1 MLTHIQIRDFAII
14 DAVELELGP
23 GLTVLTGETGAGK
36 SILVDALLL
45 AAGGRAGAEVVR
57 HGAERAEVSTTFA
70 IEKNT
75 AAQAWLAEQSIE
87 HEGECVLR
95 RVIAADGRSRAY
107 VNGQA
112 MPVQALR
119 QLGETLVDVHG
130 QMEYQSLVRRAAQR
144 ALLDQS
150 GEHRELLSAVA
161 TAWRAL
167 SEVTEERDR
176 AAASAQDREA
186 RLELLRYH
194 LSELQALDL
203 KEGESE
209 ELTVERQRLSQRGR
223 LASGTREIMQLLRE
237 ADDVS
242 AEQVISR
249 ALSTARH
256 VLELDPKFAP
266 MAQLIEESLIALR
279 EGVESVERYESELD
293 ADPTRQE
300 WIEQRLAAMESIA
313 RKHRV
318 EVGGLLALQSE
329 LHQEFQRLDALE
341 ASLAQ
346 IEQRLEQARKKF
358 RAACE
363 KLTSARKAA
372 ARGLGESITTLM
384 QTLGMPGGKFQIEV
398 RAADS
403 AGVNGADEIE
413 FLVSANPGQPPRPL
427 AKVASGGELSR
438 ISLAIQVAAV
448 QTDALAGSLAC
459 LVFDEVDA
467 GVGGGV
473 AEIVGR
479 QLRTLGE
486 RAQALCVTHLPQVAS
501 QAHAHVRVTKLTDGK
516 TTRTA
521 LHSLTDDERVEEIAR
536 MLGGI
541 NVTDKAREHAAEMLR
556 PAPSKAPSKTSA
568 RSAVAGKAPAK
579 ATASARRKPARR

>member
-45 AAGGRAGAEVVR
+45 SAGGRAGAEVVR
-57 HGAERAEVSTTFA
+57 HGAERAEVSATFA
-70 IEKNT
+70 IGKN
-75 AAQAWLAEQSIE
+75 APAIAWLAEQSIE

-95 RVIAADGRSRAY
+95 RVVAADGRSRAY

-112 MPVQALR
+112 MPVQSLR

-130 QMEYQSLVRRAAQR
+130 QMEYQSLVRRSAQR
-144 ALLDQS
+144 ELLDQS
-150 GEHRELLSAVA
+150 GEHKELLANVNE
-161 TAWRAL
+161 AWRTW
-167 SEVTEERDR
+167 SQIKEERDR

-194 LSELQALDL
+194 VGELKALDL
-203 KEGESE
+203 KDGEAE
-209 ELTVERQRLSQRGR
+209 ELAIERQRLSQRGR
-223 LASGTREIMQLLRE
+223 LASGAREIIQLLRE
-237 ADDVS
+237 AEEVS
-242 AEQVISR
+242 AEQAISR

-256 VLELDPKFAP
+256 VSELDPQFAP
-266 MAQLIEESLIALR
+266 MTKLIDESLIALR
-279 EGVESVERYESELD
+279 EGVEAVERYESDLE
-293 ADPTRQE
+293 ADPQRQE
-300 WIEQRLAAMESIA
+300 WVEQRLAAMESIA

-318 EVGGLLALQSE
+318 EINQLLTLQAE
-329 LHQEFQRLDALE
+329 LQEQFQRLDSLE
-341 ASLAQ
+341 ASMAQ
-346 IEQRLEQARKKF
+346 IEKTLEQAQQKF
-358 RAACE
+358 RGACS
-363 KLTSARKAA
+363 KLTTARQSA
-372 ARGLGESITTLM
+372 ARSLSTSITALM
-384 QTLGMPGGKFQIEV
+384 QTLGMPGGKFQIDV
-398 RAADS
+398 RAAD
-403 AGVNGADEIE
+403 APGATGADEIE
-413 FLVSANPGQPPRPL
+413 FMVSANPGQPPRPL

-448 QTDALAGSLAC
+448 QSDAMADSLAC

-521 LHSLTDDERVEEIAR
+521 LHPLTADERIEEIAR

-556 PAPSKAPSKTSA
+556 PAAKK
-568 RSAVAGKAPAK
+568 PASSPK
-579 ATASARRKPARR
+579 ATAKSAAPAPKKPARR

>member
-57 HGAERAEVSTTFA
+57 HGAERAEVSATFA
-70 IEKNT
+70 IQKNT
-75 AAQAWLAEQSIE
+75 AANAWLAEQSIE
-87 HEGECVLR
+87 HEGECILR

-112 MPVQALR
+112 MPVQSLR
-119 QLGETLVDVHG
+119 QLGESLVDVHG
-130 QMEYQSLVRRAAQR
+130 QMEYQSLVRRSAQR
-144 ALLDQS
+144 ELLDQS

-161 TAWRAL
+161 DTWRSWSQVKA
-167 SEVTEERDR
+167 ERDR

-194 LSELQALDL
+194 VGELQALDL
-203 KEGESE
+203 KAGESE
-209 ELTVERQRLSQRGR
+209 ELAAERQRLSQRGR
-223 LASGTREIMQLLRE
+223 LASGAREIIQLLRE
-237 ADDVS
+237 AEEVS
-242 AEQVISR
+242 AEQAISR
-249 ALSTARH
+249 ALTIART
-256 VLELDPKFAP
+256 VGELDAQFMP
-266 MAQLIEESLIALR
+266 MAKLIEESLITLR
-279 EGVESVERYESELD
+279 EGVESVERYESDLE
-293 ADPTRQE
+293 ADPQRQE
-300 WIEQRLAAMESIA
+300 WVEQRLAAMESIA
-313 RKHRV
+313 RKHRI
-318 EVGGLLALQSE
+318 EIDGLLGLQAE
-329 LHQEFQRLDALE
+329 LQQEFQRLDTLE

-346 IEQRLEQARKKF
+346 IEKTLEQAQQKF
-358 RAACE
+358 RAACT
-363 KLTSARKAA
+363 KLTTARQSA
-372 ARGLGESITTLM
+372 ARSLSGSITTLM

-398 RAADS
+398 RAAES
-403 AGVNGADEIE
+403 AGVNGADDIE

-448 QTDALAGSLAC
+448 QSDALADSLAC

-521 LHSLTDDERVEEIAR
+521 LHTLTTDERVEEIAR

-556 PAPSKAPSKTSA
+556 PAPAPKAATKA
-568 RSAVAGKAPAK
+568 AAAPARK
-579 ATASARRKPARR
+579 KPARR

>member
-45 AAGGRAGAEVVR
+45 SAGGRAGAEVVR
-57 HGAERAEVSTTFA
+57 HGAERAEVSATFA
-70 IEKNT
+70 IQKN
-75 AAQAWLAEQSIE
+75 APAVAWLAEQSIE

-95 RVIAADGRSRAY
+95 RVVSADGRSRAY

-112 MPVQALR
+112 MPLQALR

-130 QMEYQSLVRRAAQR
+130 QMEYQSLVRRSAQR
-144 ALLDQS
+144 ELLDQS
-150 GEHRELLSAVA
+150 GEHKELLAQVSD
-161 TAWRAL
+161 TWRTW
-167 SEVTEERDR
+167 SQVKEERDR

-194 LSELQALDL
+194 VGELKALDL
-203 KEGESE
+203 KDGEAE
-209 ELTVERQRLSQRGR
+209 ELTIERQRLSQRGR
-223 LASGTREIMQLLRE
+223 LASGAREIIQLLRE
-237 ADDVS
+237 AEEVS
-242 AEQVISR
+242 AEQAISR

-256 VLELDPKFAP
+256 VSELDPQFAP
-266 MAQLIEESLIALR
+266 MTKLIDESLIALR
-279 EGVESVERYESELD
+279 EGVEAVERYESDLD
-293 ADPTRQE
+293 ADPQRQE
-300 WIEQRLAAMESIA
+300 WVEQRLAAMESLA

-318 EVGGLLALQSE
+318 EVGGLLTLQSE
-329 LHQEFQRLDALE
+329 LQQEFQRLDSLE
-341 ASLAQ
+341 ASMAQ
-346 IEQRLEQARKKF
+346 IEKNLEQAQQKF
-358 RAACE
+358 RAACT
-363 KLTSARKAA
+363 KLTTARQTA
-372 ARGLGESITTLM
+372 ARSLSTNITALM
-384 QTLGMPGGKFQIEV
+384 QTLGMPGGKFQIDV
-398 RAADS
+398 RPAD
-403 AGVNGADEIE
+403 APGATGADEIE
-413 FLVSANPGQPPRPL
+413 FMVSANPGQPPRPL

-448 QTDALAGSLAC
+448 QSDAMADSLAC

-521 LHSLTDDERVEEIAR
+521 LHPLTADERIEEIAR

-556 PAPSKAPSKTSA
+556 PAAKKPAS
-568 RSAVAGKAPAK
+568 GAK
-579 ATASARRKPARR
+579 AAAKPPASARKKPARG

>member
-14 DAVELELGP
+14 DEVELELGA

-57 HGAERAEVSTTFA
+57 HGAERAEVSATFS
-70 IEKNT
+70 IQKNS
-75 AAQAWLAEQSIE
+75 AANAWLAEQSIE
-87 HEGECVLR
+87 HEGECLLR
-95 RVIAADGRSRAY
+95 RVVAADGRSRAY

-112 MPVQALR
+112 MPVQSLR

-144 ALLDQS
+144 ELLDQS
-150 GEHRELLSAVA
+150 GEHGPLLADVTDS
-161 TAWRAL
+161 WRTW
-167 SEVTEERDR
+167 SQIKDERDR

-194 LSELQALDL
+194 VGELKALDL
-203 KEGESE
+203 KDGEAD
-209 ELTVERQRLSQRGR
+209 ELTIERQRLSQRGR
-223 LASGTREIMQLLRE
+223 LASGAREIIQLLRE
-237 ADDVS
+237 AEEVS
-242 AEQVISR
+242 AEQAISR

-256 VLELDPKFAP
+256 ISELDPQFAP
-266 MAQLIEESLIALR
+266 MTKLIDESLIALR
-279 EGVESVERYESELD
+279 EGVEAVERYESDLD
-293 ADPTRQE
+293 ADPQRQE
-300 WIEQRLAAMESIA
+300 WVEQRLAAMESIA

-318 EVGGLLALQSE
+318 EVGGLLTLQSE
-329 LHQEFQRLDALE
+329 LQEEFQRLDSLE
-341 ASLAQ
+341 ASMAQ
-346 IEQRLEQARKKF
+346 IEKKLEQAQQKF
-358 RAACE
+358 RAACA
-363 KLTSARKAA
+363 KLTSARQSA
-372 ARGLGESITTLM
+372 ARSLSGSISTLM

-398 RAADS
+398 RPAETPGAT
-403 AGVNGADEIE
+403 GADEIE
-413 FLVSANPGQPPRPL
+413 FMVSANPGQPPRPL

-448 QTDALAGSLAC
+448 QSDAMADSVAC

-521 LHSLTDDERVEEIAR
+521 LHPLTADERIEEIAR

-556 PAPSKAPSKTSA
+556 PAAKKTSP
-568 RSAVAGKAPAK
+568 SPKAAAK
-579 ATASARRKPARR
+579 PTP

>member
-57 HGAERAEVSTTFA
+57 HGAERAEVSATFA
-70 IEKNT
+70 IQKNT
-75 AAQAWLAEQSIE
+75 AAAAWLAEQSID

-95 RVIAADGRSRAY
+95 RVVAADGRSRAY

-112 MPVQALR
+112 MPVQSLR

-130 QMEYQSLVRRAAQR
+130 QMEYQSLVRRSAQR
-144 ALLDQS
+144 ELLDQS
-150 GEHRELLSAVA
+150 GEHKELLADV
-161 TAWRAL
+161 TETWRTW
-167 SEVTEERDR
+167 SQIKEERDR

-194 LSELQALDL
+194 VGELKALDL
-203 KEGESE
+203 KDGEAD
-209 ELTVERQRLSQRGR
+209 ELSSERQRLSQRGR
-223 LASGTREIMQLLRE
+223 LASGAREIIQLLRE
-237 ADDVS
+237 AEEVS
-242 AEQVISR
+242 AEQAISR
-249 ALSTARH
+249 ALSAART
-256 VLELDPKFAP
+256 VSELDPQFVP
-266 MAQLIEESLIALR
+266 MTKLIEESLIALR
-279 EGVESVERYESELD
+279 EGVEAVERYEADLD
-293 ADPTRQE
+293 ADPQRQE
-300 WIEQRLAAMESIA
+300 WVEQRLAAMESIA

-318 EVGGLLALQSE
+318 EVSGLLSLQSE
-329 LHQEFQRLDALE
+329 LQEEFQRLDSLE
-341 ASLAQ
+341 ASMAQ
-346 IEQRLEQARKKF
+346 IEKKLEQAQQKF
-358 RAACE
+358 RAACA
-363 KLTSARKAA
+363 KLTA
-372 ARGLGESITTLM
+372 ARQSAARSLSASISSLM
-384 QTLGMPGGKFQIEV
+384 QTLGMPGGKFQIDV
-398 RAADS
+398 RPAD
-403 AGVNGADEIE
+403 APGANGADEIE
-413 FLVSANPGQPPRPL
+413 FMVSANPGQPPRPL

-448 QTDALAGSLAC
+448 QSDAMADSLAC

-521 LHSLTDDERVEEIAR
+521 LHPLTADERIEEIAR

-556 PAPSKAPSKTSA
+556 PAAKKPGSSSKPTAKT
-568 RSAVAGKAPAK
+568 
-579 ATASARRKPARR
+579 ATAARKKPVRG

>member
-57 HGAERAEVSTTFA
+57 HGAERAEVSATFA
-70 IEKNT
+70 IQKNT
-75 AAQAWLAEQSIE
+75 AATAWLAEQSIE

-95 RVIAADGRSRAY
+95 RVVAADGRSRAY

-112 MPVQALR
+112 MPVQSLR

-130 QMEYQSLVRRAAQR
+130 QMEYQSLVRRSAQR
-144 ALLDQS
+144 ELLDQS
-150 GEHRELLSAVA
+150 GEHKELLANVTDS
-161 TAWRAL
+161 WRTW
-167 SEVTEERDR
+167 SQVKEERDR

-194 LSELQALDL
+194 VGELKALDL
-203 KEGESE
+203 KEGEAE
-209 ELTVERQRLSQRGR
+209 ELTLERQRLSQRGR
-223 LASGTREIMQLLRE
+223 LASGAREIIQLLRE
-237 ADDVS
+237 AEEVS
-242 AEQVISR
+242 AEQAISR

-256 VLELDPKFAP
+256 VSELDPQFAP
-266 MAQLIEESLIALR
+266 MTKLIDESLIALR
-279 EGVESVERYESELD
+279 EGVEAVERYESDLE
-293 ADPTRQE
+293 ADPQRQE
-300 WIEQRLAAMESIA
+300 WVEQRLAAMESIA

-318 EVGGLLALQSE
+318 EMGGLLTLQSE
-329 LHQEFQRLDALE
+329 LQEEFQRLDSLE
-341 ASLAQ
+341 ASMAQ
-346 IEQRLEQARKKF
+346 IEKKLEQAQQKF
-358 RAACE
+358 RAACT
-363 KLTSARKAA
+363 KLTTARQSA
-372 ARGLGESITTLM
+372 ARSLSTNISSLM
-384 QTLGMPGGKFQIEV
+384 QTLGMPGGKFQIDV
-398 RAADS
+398 RPAD
-403 AGVNGADEIE
+403 APGATGADEIE
-413 FLVSANPGQPPRPL
+413 FMVSANPGQPPRPL

-448 QTDALAGSLAC
+448 QSEAMADSLAC

-521 LHSLTDDERVEEIAR
+521 LHPLTADERIEEIAR

-541 NVTDKAREHAAEMLR
+541 SVTDKAREHAAEMLR
-556 PAPSKAPSKTSA
+556 PATKKPASGAKTTPKSA
-568 RSAVAGKAPAK
+568 APARK
-579 ATASARRKPARR
+579 KPARG